1 MPCLCFKKNKVR
13 PFDMDVRVQTVV
25 KDIKGYS
32 SSLYLEKIGYDTK
45 NKEYIKFYK
54 FYDPVKIQKIDKFAR

>member
-1 MPCLCFKKNKVR
+1 
-13 PFDMDVRVQTVV
+13 MDVRVQTVV
-25 KDIKGYS
+25 KDIKGQS

-45 NKEYIKFYK
+45 NKEYIKYFK

>member
-1 MPCLCFKKNKVR
+1 MPCLCFKKNKVS
-13 PFDMDVRVQTVV
+13 PFYMDARVITVV
-25 KDIKGYS
+25 KDINGHS

-45 NKEYIKFYK
+45 NKEYIKYFK